1 MNFAFSRPAFLLAP
15 ALLALGL
22 LGGCSKDETPLPAVR
37 ENELITS
44 LRLKFVNQASPTDVR
59 LATWK
64 DLDGQGGNVPVI
76 DAITLPANAV
86 YTLTVDAVLNET
98 SATSEDVT
106 PEIVREANNHLFVYK
121 PTGAPLTVVVTDKDS
136 QGLPFGLQARA
147 TTAGAG
153 SGSLRVVLR
162 HQVGTK
168 DGTETPGSTDFDT
181 SFPVTIQ

>member
-1 MNFAFSRPAFLLAP
+1 
-15 ALLALGL
+15 
-22 LGGCSKDETPLPAVR
+22 VR

-44 LRLKFVNQASPTDVR
+44 LRLKFVNQASAADVR

-64 DLDGQGGNVPVI
+64 DLDGQGGNPPVI
-76 DAITLPANAV
+76 DPISLQPNAV

-106 PEIVREANNHLFVYK
+106 PEIVREATNHLFVYK

-181 SFPVTIQ
+181 TFPVTIQ

>member
-1 MNFAFSRPAFLLAP
+1 MKFDLLRSTRFLVFAP
-15 ALLALGL
+15 LALGL

-44 LRLKFVNQASPTDVR
+44 LRLKFVNQASAADVR

-64 DLDGQGGNVPVI
+64 DLDGQGGNPPVI
-76 DAITLPANAV
+76 DPISLQPNAV

-106 PEIVREANNHLFVYK
+106 PEIVREATNHLFVYK

-181 SFPVTIQ
+181 TFPVTIQ

>member
-1 MNFAFSRPAFLLAP
+1 MKFDFLRPSRLLFLAP
-15 ALLALGL
+15 LALGL
-22 LGGCSKDETPLPAVR
+22 LAGCSKDETPLPAVR

-44 LRLKFVNQASPTDVR
+44 LRLKFVNQASAADVR

-64 DLDGQGGNVPVI
+64 DLDGQGGNPPVI
-76 DAITLPANAV
+76 DPITLQANAV

-106 PEIVREANNHLFVYK
+106 PEIVREATSHLFVYK
-121 PTGAPLTVVVTDKDS
+121 PTGVPLTVVVTDKDS

-181 SFPVTIQ
+181 TFPVTIQ